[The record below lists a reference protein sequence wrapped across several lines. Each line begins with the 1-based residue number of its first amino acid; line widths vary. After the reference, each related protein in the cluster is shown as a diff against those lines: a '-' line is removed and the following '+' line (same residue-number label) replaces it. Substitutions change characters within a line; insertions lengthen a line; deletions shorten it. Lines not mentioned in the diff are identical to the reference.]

1 MTAASARRAISMR
14 PSVPT
19 ARKICSSLPRPVI
32 RAVASANAPIA
43 VTTPSPAIVPQSA
56 ARLLRLRPCTT
67 KTETA
72 MTPRHPKIVATSGSL
87 PPRSAGTTA
96 RRNTATLDASPASA
110 ARPLRRATTS
120 NASTRIAATGT
131 SAGRRTISRIAYVR
145 ALPSRVTESST
156 RSPTRRNPFG
166 SSARRPP
173 HCSSTTSPRYRLS
186 SSCTRTTWNGCGI
199 PLPTGSRLPTSTIS
213 VTCPLTTSA
222 LPPCVIDAQA
232 ETSST
237 TRTSRTRTLN
247 GPRSSCRAAR
257 SRRRR

>member
-1 MTAASARRAISMR
+1 MSTIAPSEPTIPAASARRAISMR

-72 MTPRHPKIVATSGSL
+72 MTPRQPKIVATSGSL

-110 ARPLRRATTS
+110 ARPRVRRAGRT
-120 NASTRIAATGT
+120 
-131 SAGRRTISRIAYVR
+131 GRRRGKSPGGDLHDGPEPLDVAADDEVEREAVR
-145 ALPSRVTESST
+145 ARADEFAGLVFAVPGD
-156 RSPTRRNPFG
+156 RRMRAL
-166 SSARRPP
+166 ARL
-173 HCSSTTSPRYRLS
+173 HV
-186 SSCTRTTWNGCGI
+186 CTRELRGI
-199 PLPTGSRLPTSTIS
+199 EPARDLLGTGRGAVQDRP
-213 VTCPLTTSA
+213 
-222 LPPCVIDAQA
+222 
-232 ETSST
+232 
-237 TRTSRTRTLN
+237 
-247 GPRSSCRAAR
+247 G
-257 SRRRR
+257 